1 MDKPEVVAT
10 PMQLNSPSF
19 TIVISE
25 KGGAERRELFSV
37 AELSVGRVQGNDLL
51 LPKGNVSKQH
61 AKLFFRDGRFIVTDL
76 NSTNGTYVNRRR
88 IQQATVI
95 SDGDRIYIG
104 DFVLRIESNEELALA
119 GRTGEQAAVQAD
131 DIVSNES
138 DAAEISPDGVD
149 DVVHKSADIP
159 RQPSQGRLGTQPSWS
174 DQSTGKLSLSAALSS
189 PGERN
194 GNQAGR
200 TVRTEA
206 LPSGLSS
213 SGVSHKEIEANGVL
227 ASLVDGI
234 LKTRRRL
241 DAAER
246 DTPDDRGGTEQLL
259 DERLAQLVSEGHVPA
274 GAQAERLRLIARTEL
289 LDLGPLSRLLED
301 SAISEIIVP
310 RFDQV
315 LARKGGQVETSDLG
329 FASHHSL
336 ERIIHR
342 LCQRSACPVQP
353 NESRIERRLAGGVFM
368 FAALPPLGIDGPSLV
383 LRRPRAS
390 ATTMQTIVRTGA
402 VSRAIASFFQQ
413 AVAARLR
420 ILVVGPRDAEL
431 GVITGA
437 MLSAVSDGPLL
448 VLEGGEDLGASN
460 ATVST
465 LRWSLLGSNDAASV
479 VRAAGRIASSH
490 VAIGL
495 EESQMTAAAIDLLGS
510 GGTGAIVA
518 CPGRSIEAVLSRLT
532 LDVCA
537 ERPALSVDIARRLVA
552 GAFDLVLEVIRYR
565 DGRQRVVRLAEVGR
579 VTSDEIE
586 VDDVFTFVTTSGGSS
601 DVVEGTFKGLGTIP
615 RIVEELVARGVPFD
629 TNLFGRSSSR

>member
-1 MDKPEVVAT
+1 
-10 PMQLNSPSF
+10 MQLNSPSF
-19 TIVISE
+19 TIVVSE
-25 KGGAERRELFSV
+25 KGGAERRELFTV

-95 SDGDRIYIG
+95 NDGDRIYIG
-104 DFVLRIESNEELALA
+104 DFVLRIESSEELAPA
-119 GRTGEQAAVQAD
+119 GRTGEQSAVQAD
-131 DIVSNES
+131 DIPSSES
-138 DAAEISPDGVD
+138 EAVEISHQSEAAGEVA
-149 DVVHKSADIP
+149 HKSAEIP

-189 PGERN
+189 PSDRN
-194 GNQAGR
+194 GNLAGR

-206 LPSGLSS
+206 LSS
-213 SGVSHKEIEANGVL
+213 AMSLSGVSHKEIEANGVL
-227 ASLVDGI
+227 GSLVDGI
-234 LKTRRRL
+234 LRARRRS
-241 DAAER
+241 DAAGH
-246 DTPDDRGGTEQLL
+246 DVADDRESTEQLL
-259 DERLAQLVSEGHVPA
+259 DDRMAQLVSEGHVPA
-274 GAQAERLRLIARTEL
+274 GAQAERLRLIARNEL

-301 SAISEIIVP
+301 SAISEVIVP

-329 FASHHSL
+329 FASHQSL

-353 NESRIERRLAGGVFM
+353 EESRIERRLSGGIFLCAV
-368 FAALPPLGIDGPSLV
+368 LPPLGIDGPSLV
-383 LRRPRAS
+383 LRRPRTA

-437 MLSAVSDGPLL
+437 LLSTVPEGPLL
-448 VLEGGEDLGASN
+448 VLEGSEDLGASS

-465 LRWSLLGSNDAASV
+465 LRWSLLGSRDAPSIV
-479 VRAAGRIASSH
+479 KAAGRIATSH
-490 VAIGL
+490 FAIAL
-495 EESQMTAAAIDLLGS
+495 EESQLTAPAIDLLGS

-518 CPGRSIEAVLSRLT
+518 CPGRSIESVLSRLT

-629 TNLFGRSSSR
+629 TNLFGRSPSR